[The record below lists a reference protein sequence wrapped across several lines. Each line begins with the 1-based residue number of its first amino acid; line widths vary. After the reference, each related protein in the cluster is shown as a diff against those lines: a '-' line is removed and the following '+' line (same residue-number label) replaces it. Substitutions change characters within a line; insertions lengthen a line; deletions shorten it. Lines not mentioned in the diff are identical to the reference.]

1 MTLITGDYQAF
12 SNDAIL
18 NVFFRMKTECKCDG
32 STCGWTPS
40 DLTCLEEPTTTPVST
55 TNNPEETTEAEADSC
70 QALEEP
76 NGFWECTD
84 GNEHDTKD
92 S

>member
-1 MTLITGDYQAF
+1 M
-12 SNDAIL
+12 
-18 NVFFRMKTECKCDG
+18 FFRMKTECKCEG
-32 STCGWTPS
+32 SICGWTPS

-55 TNNPEETTEAEADSC
+55 TEETDSTNEDFC
-70 QALEEP
+70 EALEEP